1 MSLFFVVIG
10 LSCLLDTKIFGTMA
24 NQLNLS
30 SKNRV
35 CKIEMPWILSFKIRV
50 IHQSYPLLRTLE
62 GSENQIN
69 QTAHMVA
76 KAVSMSI
83 CVSIG
88 SQVKIAFTCIRGN
101 HLFKS
106 RGGVDAYSWVLCHTT
121 PWQAFVLVEKP
132 EQQHWSSENGEWIHT
147 RVELLTK
154 AFLSFTHSDSECDHI
169 KLSQHFL
176 CITDHNV
183 CEYLPLV
190 NLAWNGENLQS
201 CLLRHLSLARPQTP
215 NFSHTPWGLVE
226 K

>member
-88 SQVKIAFTCIRGN
+88 SQVKIAFTSMYKRQPSIQIKGWCGYILICLVSYYTLASFCACRKAWTTA
-101 HLFKS
+101 LKLWKRRMDPYQS
-106 RGGVDAYSWVLCHTT
+106 RVTHQSLSLLHTLRFRLW
-121 PWQAFVLVEKP
+121 P
-132 EQQHWSSENGEWIHT
+132 H
-147 RVELLTK
+147 K
-154 AFLSFTHSDSECDHI
+154 AFPT
-169 KLSQHFL
+169 L
-176 CITDHNV
+176 CVYNWPQSMWI
-183 CEYLPLV
+183 
-190 NLAWNGENLQS
+190 LAIGEFGLKWWI
-201 CLLRHLSLARPQTP
+201 LTILSLKT
-215 NFSHTPWGLVE
+215 S
-226 K
+226 